1 MNDYNEITLIIF
13 IIGFLLL
20 ILGIIFYAIESLS
33 KKSLRLMITGSIFI
47 IIGFIFT
54 IPIIISKYKSKK
66 RNEEKEKVYDEI
78 EKKVKKINREIDVI
92 EKNANLTYEEKR
104 KKINELNNEIINV
117 NNNKKSKSKRKSKS
131 KIKEKS
137 KEEKIIELE
146 DDIKNLKEIINF
158 KEKDIKANPNI
169 SNLYIPSL
177 NEKKEE
183 LKKSENELKILNSN

>member
-1 MNDYNEITLIIF
+1 MIFLIMIQQHK
-13 IIGFLLL
+13 ILFLKL
-20 ILGIIFYAIESLS
+20 
-33 KKSLRLMITGSIFI
+33 
-47 IIGFIFT
+47 
-54 IPIIISKYKSKK
+54 
-66 RNEEKEKVYDEI
+66 
-78 EKKVKKINREIDVI
+78 
-92 EKNANLTYEEKR
+92 
-104 KKINELNNEIINV
+104 
-117 NNNKKSKSKRKSKS
+117 
-131 KIKEKS
+131 IKEKS